1 MPAAYVIA
9 DVTVTD
15 EQKMAEYRQWS
26 SRAMAEHGAEIVVR
40 GGAPAVM
47 EGDWAPTRIV
57 VLKFAA
63 GRAAAQ
69 AFYDSQTYTQARQVR
84 EGAGVMRMIVVDG
97 PE

>member
-1 MPAAYVIA
+1 MPAAYIIA
-9 DVTVTD
+9 DVAVTD

-26 SRAMAEHGAEIVVR
+26 SRAIADHGAEILVR
-40 GGAPAVM
+40 GGAPAAL

-63 GRAAAQ
+63 GRAAAL
-69 AFYDSQTYTQARQVR
+69 AFYDSQTYAQARRVR
-84 EGAGVMRMIVVDG
+84 EGAGRMRMIVVDG